1 MRSNLSAESLPRT
14 KSVVTSAPE
23 LAMGLYGRLFRS
35 SKTMELK
42 ASPLGS
48 TPTCSRT

>member
-1 MRSNLSAESLPRT
+1 
-14 KSVVTSAPE
+14 
-23 LAMGLYGRLFRS
+23 LFRS

-48 TPTCSRT
+48 TPTCFTDLSVEP